1 MSVNGLLARASPRR
15 APPPVTT
22 LRMPLGRSSPAAILA
37 NSMTVTG
44 ATLLGLTTTAHPASR
59 DGATLRA
66 VTKSGKFQGQMPAT
80 TPMGWR

>member
-1 MSVNGLLARASPRR
+1 
-15 APPPVTT
+15 
-22 LRMPLGRSSPAAILA
+22 
-37 NSMTVTG
+37 MTVTG